1 MHFITSNYNNLSS
14 NTEWNIIKK
23 FAQIDE
29 EYANF
34 FLALNDKKKINN
46 YNVFHIN
53 LFLNE
58 SNLNEVIKK
67 LKFLKK
73 TVFKNEKKIF
83 FLYFFLKLEKTL
95 IDAKNF
101 INIFYNEIFKLNFSK
116 NKNIYINFNN
126 FGDDEFS
133 YRNLFYLKFPFEIVF
148 LKKKVQ
154 TILNNIKICNS
165 KPYKLII
172 LDCDNTLWGGVLD
185 EDKEKGIIYGGDND
199 GEIFFQ
205 FQTRLKKLKEKGFIL
220 SIASK
225 NNEENVWKVLKKRKM
240 VLQKKDFIQAKI
252 NWNEKYHNIKETLN
266 KLTLRPADTLFID
279 DNLLEIKKVE
289 EFIPKINTIHID
301 DNSQILNLLDKDIR
315 LQRVNVLDEDLK
327 KYDQYKIKSEFE
339 ELKLKNKD
347 NLSFYKNLRQKIS
360 KKNIN
365 SANFD
370 RTLQIFNKTNQFNFS
385 LNRYNS
391 KTLLEK
397 TRNKNYLIKLFELK
411 DKFGSHG
418 LIGAYI
424 CKFEKNKVIIEDFAL
439 SCRVLSRFVEDY
451 IMYDLLSNF
460 PKNIFYINYVK
471 TIKNDKLIKE
481 FLKKTFFVNEKN
493 NKNFYQYQIIKNK
506 ELIYAKQIF
515 R

>member
-1 MHFITSNYNNLSS
+1 
-14 NTEWNIIKK
+14 
-23 FAQIDE
+23 
-29 EYANF
+29 
-34 FLALNDKKKINN
+34 
-46 YNVFHIN
+46 
-53 LFLNE
+53 
-58 SNLNEVIKK
+58 
-67 LKFLKK
+67 
-73 TVFKNEKKIF
+73 
-83 FLYFFLKLEKTL
+83 
-95 IDAKNF
+95 
-101 INIFYNEIFKLNFSK
+101 
-116 NKNIYINFNN
+116 
-126 FGDDEFS
+126 
-133 YRNLFYLKFPFEIVF
+133 
-148 LKKKVQ
+148 
-154 TILNNIKICNS
+154 
-165 KPYKLII
+165 
-172 LDCDNTLWGGVLD
+172 
-185 EDKEKGIIYGGDND
+185 
-199 GEIFFQ
+199 
-205 FQTRLKKLKEKGFIL
+205 
-220 SIASK
+220 
-225 NNEENVWKVLKKRKM
+225 M
-240 VLQKKDFIQAKI
+240 VLQKEDFIQAKI

-411 DKFGSHG
+411 DKFVSHG